1 MKVLILSVRVGSG
14 HTAIAKSTAKCF
26 EDAGDTVVIKEMFE
40 NDKYH
45 NWLISDLGFKSIFAF
60 PHIANHFYDNALKTD
75 KHVYHKF
82 VKSVSAELISLVN
95 KFSPDIII
103 STHIAGRIFVNAYR
117 EKFQKPVISYLISTD
132 YELPPGIVEPQKDDY
147 IIVPNEDFVENL
159 KSKGFEENA
168 ILPFGVPI
176 RPSFY
181 DKISRQEAEEKLNL
195 SLDPNKRAVLLIGK
209 RSGLG
214 QVYKSIKALSRHDDL
229 EIICLYGSNQK
240 LKKNVERLQKHSPA
254 SIHIFDFNSEYIM
267 ALPDVIVGKMG
278 GLSSTEAMTKR
289 VPVVCMGYSPKPEY
303 SNLQYFKSR
312 GTAVEVSKS
321 RELYP
326 AIMSMNV
333 DEFKAN
339 CEGLRK
345 ENSALNI
352 FVHAHKL
359 IDKNN

>member
-40 NDKYH
+40 NDRYH
-45 NWLISDLGFKSIFAF
+45 DWLISDLGFKSIFAF
-60 PHIANHFYDNALKTD
+60 PHIANHFYDKALKTD

-82 VKSVSAELISLVN
+82 VKSVSDELIELVN
-95 KFSPDIII
+95 KFSPDVII

-117 EKFQKPVISYLISTD
+117 DKFLKPVVSYLISTD
-132 YELPPGIVEPQKDDY
+132 YELPPGIVEPKADDY
-147 IIVPNEDFVENL
+147 IVVPNEDFVAIL
-159 KSKGFEENA
+159 KSKGFDDKS
-168 ILPFGVPI
+168 ILPLGVPI
-176 RPSFY
+176 RSSFY
-181 DKISRQEAEEKLNL
+181 DKISRKDAEEKLGL
-195 SLDPNKRAVLLIGK
+195 SLDTTKRAVLLMGK

-214 QVYKSIKALSRHDDL
+214 QVYKSIKALSKHDDL

-240 LKKNVERLQKHSPA
+240 LRKCVERLKKHSPA
-254 SIHIFDFNSEYIM
+254 TIHIFDFNNEYMM
-267 ALPDVIVGKMG
+267 ALPDIIVGKMG
-278 GLSSTEAMTKR
+278 GLSSTEAMTKC
-289 VPVVCMGYSPKPEY
+289 VPVVCLGYSPKPEY
-303 SNLQYFKSR
+303 SNLQYFKSK
-312 GTAVEVSKS
+312 GTAVEVSKA

-326 AIMSMNV
+326 AIMSMSV
-333 DEFKAN
+333 EEFKAN